1 MKTGASLKD
10 LRIVQETINELIV
23 YKPAGMACEKRVDN
37 KRDSLLSRLSDTF
50 NSPLYLPHR
59 LDGVTCGIVLTAR
72 SKEAVAYYNKE
83 IAERRWKKYYIAR
96 VKWDGRLTAD
106 GLLGTHKAYL
116 KRKGQKAA
124 AVRSGGAPSFLE
136 ILAIG
141 EIPGHAD
148 ERHVLIK
155 LLTGR
160 YHQIRVMFQN
170 LGLPLCGDP
179 LYGIPGDTSPFYLEH
194 AALGYVEMGSGKWT
208 CILTPPKDLDEKV
221 DSTLY
226 ERLKQEVLQILPQ
239 ESSE

>member
-1 MKTGASLKD
+1 MKNGTSRKD

-37 KRDSLLSRLSDTF
+37 NRDSLLSLLADTF
-50 NSPLYLPHR
+50 DTPIYLPHR

-72 SKEAVAYYNKE
+72 SKEAVAYYNNE

-96 VKWDGRLTAD
+96 VKWDGRLSAD

-116 KRKGQKAA
+116 KRKGQKATV
-124 AVRSGGAPSFLE
+124 VRSGGAPSFLE
-136 ILAIG
+136 VLAIG
-141 EIPGHAD
+141 EIPGCAD

-160 YHQIRVMFQN
+160 YHQIRIMFRN

-179 LYGIPGDTSPFYLEH
+179 LYGVRGDTSPFYLEH
-194 AALGYVEMGSGKWT
+194 AALGYVEMGTGKWT
-208 CILTPPKDLDEKV
+208 CILTPPDDLGEKV
-221 DSTLY
+221 DSSLY
-226 ERLKQEVLQILPQ
+226 ERLKQEVLQILPGS
-239 ESSE
+239 SSE